1 MNTTPN
7 TTPNITPNITMKS
20 LNRPRT
26 ARMNLLPIAV
36 AAIVTLSACATDDPN
51 RRTKI
56 GAGIGAVAGAVIA
69 KQAGYDNVLIGAA
82 IGALAGG
89 AVGNYQDKQ
98 QAALEVALENEL
110 LKNQVDVQR
119 LDNDVL
125 LVRLNNQASFDV
137 GSAQVKPAFHSTL
150 DKIASETSTYDKT
163 ILHVV
168 GYTDSDGTDAYN
180 QKLSNRR
187 ANAVAVYLRNDGVIQ
202 ERLRTEGRG
211 ETEPRLPNTSLA
223 NKASNRRVEI
233 YIKPVVQGDEQRA
246 LDRPVG
252 NR

>member
-1 MNTTPN
+1 MNT
-7 TTPNITPNITMKS
+7 I
-20 LNRPRT
+20 LNNVSKPRT
-26 ARMNLLPIAV
+26 ILLPLTIAALV
-36 AAIVTLSACATDDPN
+36 ALSACATDDPN

-69 KQAGYDNVLIGAA
+69 KQAGYDNVLVGAA

-110 LKNQVDVQR
+110 RKNQVDVQR

-125 LVRLNNQASFDV
+125 LVRLNSEASFDI
-137 GSAQVKPAFHSTL
+137 GSAQVKPAFQPTL
-150 DKIASETSTYDKT
+150 NKIASETSTYNKT

-180 QKLSNRR
+180 QKLSNQR

-211 ETEPRLPNTSLA
+211 ETEPRLPNTSAA
-223 NKASNRRVEI
+223 NKTSNRRVEI
-233 YIKPVVQGDEQRA
+233 YIKPIVEGNEQRA
-246 LDRPVG
+246 LERPVV